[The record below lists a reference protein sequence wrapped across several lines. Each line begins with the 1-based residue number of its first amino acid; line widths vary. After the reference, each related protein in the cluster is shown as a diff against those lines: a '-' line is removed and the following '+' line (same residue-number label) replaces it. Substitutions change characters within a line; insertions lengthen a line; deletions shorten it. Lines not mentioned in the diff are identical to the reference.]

1 MTRAVGVKRQNT
13 LENTGVLCSALVKMT
28 CRTPVNKM
36 LNYLGD
42 FLGGLDVIKVILL
55 IKVQYMYCCIADEH
69 I

>member
-42 FLGGLDVIKVILL
+42 FFGGSGRNKSHFINKSAIYVLL
-55 IKVQYMYCCIADEH
+55 HCG
-69 I
+69 